1 MTSDLTETQ
10 KDVVRRA
17 VEALADLERFQ
28 VDVPLRLSVD
38 LCRALEGLNQMLAG
52 TLTGE

>member
-1 MTSDLTETQ
+1 MDVLLTDTQ

-28 VDVPLRLSVD
+28 VHVPVRLSVD
-38 LCRALEGLNQMLAG
+38 LCRSLEGLHEML
-52 TLTGE
+52 EEE